1 MSRTYRNVPDWKR
14 SGLIEP
20 KPDDF
25 LKGIYNYIR
34 VENPKARDGSGNH
47 WVCQSATEGKLNKW
61 HDGGRGYGKRMANK
75 EIRNFYKADLR
86 QRVAEYVEGAAQDA
100 EELREQLA
108 REDDWYIGHDDR
120 WDDWLEEQR
129 WNEREA
135 QREEDYQNE
144 LENEYRKSF
153 SGYDDWKDYDCFYS

>member
-1 MSRTYRNVPDWKR
+1 MSRTHRNVPDWKFPPNEYATAFQR
-14 SGLIEP
+14 C
-20 KPDDF
+20 
-25 LKGIYNYIR
+25 YR
-34 VENPKARDGSGNH
+34 VENRKARDGSGNH
-47 WVCQSATEGKLNKW
+47 WVCQSATEGKLNNW

-75 EIRNFYKADLR
+75 EIRNFYKVDLR
-86 QRVAEYVEGAAQDA
+86 KRVAEYLEGAVQDA

-108 REDDWYIGHDDR
+108 REDDWIYDDR

-135 QREEDYQNE
+135 QCEEDYQNE

-153 SGYDDWKDYDCFYS
+153 SGYDDWKDYDCFYMG